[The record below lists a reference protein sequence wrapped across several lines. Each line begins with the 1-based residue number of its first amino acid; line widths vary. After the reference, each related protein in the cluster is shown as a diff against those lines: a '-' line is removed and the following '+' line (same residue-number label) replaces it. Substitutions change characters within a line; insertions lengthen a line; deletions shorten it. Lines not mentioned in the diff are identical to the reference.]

1 MEKVR
6 RQNPSNAQHTQKKA
20 PTIKDWDGF
29 SVGAFLTL
37 CGRGANGT
45 IRIRHR
51 FPLLQ
56 LMLER
61 QDADFDS
68 DSE

>member
-6 RQNPSNAQHTQKKA
+6 RQNPSNARQHSKKSA
-20 PTIKDWDGF
+20 HNKDSGGF
-29 SVGAFLTL
+29 SVGAFLTFR
-37 CGRGANGT
+37 GRGANGT

>member
-6 RQNPSNAQHTQKKA
+6 RQKPEQCPARSKKA
-20 PTIKDWDGF
+20 PTIKDWGGF
-29 SVGAFLTL
+29 SVGAFLTF